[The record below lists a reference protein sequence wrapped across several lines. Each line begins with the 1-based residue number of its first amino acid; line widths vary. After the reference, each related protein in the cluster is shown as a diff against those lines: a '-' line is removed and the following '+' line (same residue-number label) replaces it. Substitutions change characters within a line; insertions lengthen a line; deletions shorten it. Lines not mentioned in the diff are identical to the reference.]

1 VEIGDSREPPPDE
14 ASAAGRH
21 LGRGPDRGAP
31 PHYSLVIDRQRHL
44 KWHWLD
50 PLEQILM
57 VLCGVALAGFT
68 TTVFFDVVTR
78 SLGHP
83 VLWVQEVTT
92 TFFVYGIFIGT
103 AAAARRN
110 DHLYLS
116 AIADA
121 MSGHSRLAVET
132 FTRLV
137 VLGAAGCM
145 VYFGYLNFRQGF
157 GAYRMP
163 SLTPLASLYAAIPL
177 SGALVALFTVEQLV
191 NGWRHGFA
199 GAAAESIE
207 AVLDSDRFRAWP

>member
-1 VEIGDSREPPPDE
+1 M
-14 ASAAGRH
+14 ASSSGPSQGGGVNPRH
-21 LGRGPDRGAP
+21 
-31 PHYSLVIDRQRHL
+31 SLVLDRQRHL
-44 KWHWLD
+44 KWRWLD

-116 AIADA
+116 AISEA
-121 MSGHSRLAVET
+121 MSGRPRLAIET
-132 FTRLV
+132 FNRLV
-137 VLGAAGCM
+137 VLGAALCM

-157 GAYRMP
+157 GSFRMP
-163 SLTPLASLYAAIPL
+163 SMTPLASLYAAIPL
-177 SGALVALFTVEQLV
+177 SGALVALFMIEQLV

-199 GAAAESIE
+199 GGPEDTIE
-207 AVLDSDRFRAWP
+207 EALDSDRFRASP